1 MRVYTHHPRSLI
13 VALSGK
19 GRTRTLQR
27 ISGLA
32 RPYPGKDVAITFD
45 IWDSAEFLYKQGEAR
60 KKLYENEPH
69 WRIEVVEMRRK
80 HQPMPTQ
87 QMSSLNEGTQ

>member
-19 GRTRTLQR
+19 SETRALQR
-27 ISGLA
+27 IGRLVI
-32 RPYPGKDVAITFD
+32 PYPGKDTAITFD
-45 IWDSAEFLYKQGEAR
+45 TWDSAEFLYKQGEAR

-69 WRIEVVEMRRK
+69 WRIG
-80 HQPMPTQ
+80 
-87 QMSSLNEGTQ
+87 L